1 MNKINYQNKKFL
13 NKQLFFFSVL
23 LLPTIFLTSYYIG
36 TNNNILSDSR
46 NSVKLDF
53 RKNGIYI
60 IIFYMLLSNLI
71 CVFLF
76 QKFKEKINSKHIKN
90 FFLFPIFHSILI
102 LIILIFGK
110 YSFKNCDQLDSERY
124 CGCIFLKSQET
135 AHQDAYK
142 QLLNDKC
149 LKRSSKYF
157 SKSNHNPV

>member
-1 MNKINYQNKKFL
+1 MNKINYQNKKIL

-36 TNNNILSDSR
+36 THNDFLSDSR
-46 NSVKLDF
+46 NSVKFDF

-60 IIFYMLLSNLI
+60 IIFYMILSNLI
-71 CVFLF
+71 CIYIF
-76 QKFKEKINSKHIKN
+76 QKFKKKINNKHIRN

-110 YSFKNCDQLDSERY
+110 YSFKYCDQLNPERY
-124 CGCIFLKSQET
+124 CGCIFLKSKET
-135 AHQDAYK
+135 NHQDAYK

-149 LKRSSKYF
+149 LKISSKYF
-157 SKSNHNPV
+157 SKSKHNTV